1 MMPKIKNCTKCKDRI
16 KISDPDPGDW
26 FRDGDMAVVCS
37 ISDNPDMDK
46 KSKYAADRQDR
57 RVVQG
62 GIGPWDWDGIGV
74 PKWCP
79 KGYGKTTKKKVAKK
93 K

>member
-1 MMPKIKNCTKCKDRI
+1 MPKIKSCIKCKEHKNI
-16 KISDPDPGDW
+16 PDPDPFDW

-37 ISDNPDMDK
+37 MSKNPDMDK
-46 KSKYAADRQDR
+46 EAKYACDRQDR

-62 GIGPWDWDGIGV
+62 GVGPFDWDGIKV

-79 KGYGKTTKKKVAKK
+79 KGYGKKKK
-93 K
+93 